1 MSRRLFGTD
10 GIRGMVVAAQQ
21 DEQLAVKNLHEQ
33 RIICTTLLR
42 LVGESLGRTIDQ
54 LPGTG
59 NHVVI
64 GWDDR
69 PNNTELVAALT
80 LGLRLTG
87 CAVVHVGM
95 CATPALHRATLVSK
109 ARIGCMI
116 TASHNPVS
124 DSGLKIFDADGY
136 KTKPEY
142 EDLVSS
148 VAEGLA
154 AEERE
159 IDAIDVAELSQ
170 PNQMSEAALDAAQH
184 HPKWL
189 DERYMHFQHL
199 IGSNGIRLANVAKP
213 FLIDA
218 SRGAAYTWLAQWLT
232 ERGVD
237 SIEVSHE
244 ATALNLNCGAGDFS
258 PTQKWTFEEAKT
270 SSHLLLQNLS
280 PSPPGTMVGAALD
293 GAGDR
298 CLVIEATTEGFMVVD
313 GDSIGDAIL
322 CSSTQQDSRPWHLA
336 ASIESDLS
344 LLATANR
351 LPAAVQ
357 TSETAVGD
365 RWLSKVLGEAL
376 TNSVSPPRSLGVEDS
391 GHIVMP
397 TPHPHKGGEWALVGD
412 GAATLVAYLLA
423 RSNDGD
429 SNQMVRGWKQRRSVN
444 GVDRSL
450 WNGTNMLA
458 DEVEAMARSFFEQQ
472 GNLQHWDRHGLE
484 GEPNLMLVSFEL
496 NGHPGSLGV
505 RNSGTQAKIS
515 VSLRLSPNIE
525 AGDAPHLIE
534 AITHHLDAKM
544 KA

>member
-10 GIRGMVVAAQQ
+10 GIRGKVVAEQQ

-33 RIICTTLLR
+33 RVICTTLLR

-87 CAVVHVGM
+87 CTVVHVGM

-124 DSGLKIFDADGY
+124 DSGLKVFDADGY

-148 VAEGLA
+148 VADGLA

-170 PNQMSEAALDAAQH
+170 PNQMPETVLDAAQH

-218 SRGAAYTWLAQWLT
+218 SRGAAHTWLAQWLT

-237 SIEVSHE
+237 SIEVSHG

-258 PTQKWTFEEAKT
+258 PTQKWTFDEAKT
-270 SSHLLLQNLS
+270 SPHLLLQNLS
-280 PSPPGTMVGAALD
+280 PSSPGTLVGAALD
-293 GAGDR
+293 GDGDR

-322 CSSTQQDSRPWHLA
+322 CSSTQQDTRPWHLA

-423 RSNDGD
+423 RSNGGE
-429 SNQMVRGWKQRRSVN
+429 SNQMVRGWKQRRSVK

-450 WNGTNMLA
+450 WDGTNMLA
-458 DEVEAMARSFFEQQ
+458 DEIEAMARSFFEQQ
-472 GNLQHWDRHGLE
+472 GNLQHWNRHGLE

-496 NGHPGSLGV
+496 NGHPCSLGV

-525 AGDAPHLIE
+525 AHDAPLLIE

>member
-293 GAGDR
+293 GDGDR

>member
-87 CAVVHVGM
+87 CVVVHVGM

-270 SSHLLLQNLS
+270 SPHLLLQNLS

-293 GAGDR
+293 GDGDR

-322 CSSTQQDSRPWHLA
+322 FSATQQDSRPWHLA

-525 AGDAPHLIE
+525 AGDASHLIE

>member
-10 GIRGMVVAAQQ
+10 GIRGKVVEAQH
-21 DEQLAVKNLHEQ
+21 DEQSAVNNLHEK
-33 RIICTTLLR
+33 RVICTTLLR

-59 NHVVI
+59 NHVAI

-69 PNNTELVAALT
+69 PKNTELVAALT

-87 CAVVHVGM
+87 CTVVHVGM
-95 CATPALHRATLVSK
+95 CATPALHRATLLSK

-124 DSGLKIFDADGY
+124 DSGLKVFDADGY

-142 EDLVSS
+142 EDFVSS
-148 VAEGLA
+148 VADGLA

-170 PNQMSEAALDAAQH
+170 PNQISDTVFDAAQH

-189 DERYMHFQHL
+189 DERYLHFQHL
-199 IGSNGIRLANVAKP
+199 IGPNGIHLANVAKP
-213 FLIDA
+213 FVIDA
-218 SRGAAYTWLAQWLT
+218 SKGAAHTWLAQWLT
-232 ERGVD
+232 ERGVA

-244 ATALNLNCGAGDFS
+244 ASALNLDCGAGDFS
-258 PTQKWTFEEAKT
+258 PTQKWTFAEAKT
-270 SSHLLLQNLS
+270 SPHLLLRNLS
-280 PSPPGTMVGAALD
+280 PSFPGTLVGAALD
-293 GAGDR
+293 GDGDR
-298 CLVIEATTEGFMVVD
+298 CLVIEATSEGFMVVD

-322 CSSTQQDSRPWHLA
+322 CSSTQHNTQPWHLA

-351 LPAAVQ
+351 LPATIQ

-365 RWLSKVLGEAL
+365 RWLSNVLGETL
-376 TNSVSPPRSLGVEDS
+376 TNSISPPRSLGVEDS

-397 TPHPHKGGEWALVGD
+397 TPHPHKSGEWALVGD

-423 RSNDGD
+423 RSNGD
-429 SNQMVRGWKQRRSVN
+429 DTNQMTRGWKQRRSVS

-450 WNGTNMLA
+450 WNGSNVLA
-458 DEVEAMARSFFEQQ
+458 DEIEAMAHSFFEQQ
-472 GNLQHWDRHGLE
+472 GTVQHWDRHGLE
-484 GEPNLMLVSFEL
+484 GEPNLMLISFEL

-515 VSLRLSPNIE
+515 VSLRLSPNIAATE
-525 AGDAPHLIE
+525 APHLVE
-534 AITHHLDAKM
+534 SITQHLDVKM
-544 KA
+544 KV

>member
-270 SSHLLLQNLS
+270 SPHLLLQNLS

-293 GAGDR
+293 GDGDR

>member
-270 SSHLLLQNLS
+270 SPHLLLQNLS

-293 GAGDR
+293 GDGDR

-429 SNQMVRGWKQRRSVN
+429 SNQMVRGWKKRRSVN

>member
-270 SSHLLLQNLS
+270 SPHLLLQNLS

-293 GAGDR
+293 GDGDR

-322 CSSTQQDSRPWHLA
+322 CSSAQQDSRPWHLA

-458 DEVEAMARSFFEQQ
+458 DEVEAMTRSFFEQQ